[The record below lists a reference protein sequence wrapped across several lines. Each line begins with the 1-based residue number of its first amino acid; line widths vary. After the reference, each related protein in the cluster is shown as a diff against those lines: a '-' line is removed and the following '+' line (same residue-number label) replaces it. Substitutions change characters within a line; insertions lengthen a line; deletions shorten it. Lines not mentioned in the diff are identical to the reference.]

1 MDYPYIKYVKRNDR
15 TTEAVIY
22 CDEDKNELLRKTY
35 TIEYYDNGS
44 HKITWHEQNGQISQ
58 IVTCYIDGSQ
68 TADFFRNG
76 ERYKTQ
82 TLDSS
87 GKLIENIDYDASGNA
102 ITANRSVFSQNS

>member
-1 MDYPYIKYVKRNDR
+1 M
-15 TTEAVIY
+15 IY
-22 CDEDKNELLRKTY
+22 CDEDKNELLHKTY
-35 TIEYYDNGS
+35 TIEYYENGS
-44 HKITWHEQNGQISQ
+44 HKITWYEQNGQIFQ

-82 TLDSS
+82 TLDNS